1 MMNTNS
7 DYLSPP
13 LQQPAFDPAAFKRA
27 ARQALLGHTGT
38 VSTAELLCSLVRVL
52 LTQITAGLILRNP
65 VGALLLAC
73 LVQFILLTLTGLLEI
88 GLNAVAMDLVFA
100 EDSVSL
106 RSLFVPFRENTDT
119 CIKVRAFF
127 SILDVLFF
135 LPANAL
141 VIWLPGSGF
150 MDYYLP
156 VFSALAG
163 GYLLRYVVSFVYG
176 IASYLVLD
184 FQDLS
189 ALEVLRRTRALLRG
203 RYGRLLRLYLSFIPQ
218 FILGAL
224 SFGIGFLWIGGY
236 FRTARAF
243 FYKELLV

>member
-1 MMNTNS
+1 MKKILIM
-7 DYLSPP
+7 LVI
-13 LQQPAFDPAAFKRA
+13 LPAFFGCAWAEEIDG
-27 ARQALLGHTGT
+27 QALEIFESGKMEQGLKEHELEIIGSIEPAQFDAFPALSRLWNAFLSEIQNRLRENLGFA
-38 VSTAELLCSLVRVL
+38 VELF
-52 LTQITAGLILRNP
+52 GLIL
-65 VGALLLAC
+65 
-73 LVQFILLTLTGLLEI
+73 
-88 GLNAVAMDLVFA
+88 
-100 EDSVSL
+100 
-106 RSLFVPFRENTDT
+106 
-119 CIKVRAFF
+119 
-127 SILDVLFF
+127 
-135 LPANAL
+135 
-141 VIWLPGSGF
+141 
-150 MDYYLP
+150 
-156 VFSALAG
+156 FSALAG

-243 FYKELLV
+243 FYKELLS